1 MIATTKPPIKD
12 RSSVQVRRKDFYI
25 GCGNGVRAG
34 Q

>member
-12 RSSVQVRRKDFYI
+12 RPSVQVQRKDFYT
-25 GCGNGVRAG
+25 GCGNSVRAG